1 MDVLRSL
8 IGEELNAVSFV
19 MDYVELHFNGPVV
32 RCIADPVAS
41 DEIRSWRFPE
51 AGSRDA
57 LCSLIGV
64 TLAAVDFEEDKY
76 LGLGFSDGRRV
87 TIPLSDDARHRG
99 EAVHY
104 VPGINQPISVW

>member
-32 RCIADPVAS
+32 RCIADPVVS
-41 DEIRSWRFPE
+41 DDKRSWRFPE
-51 AGSRDA
+51 PGSRDA
-57 LCSLIGV
+57 LCSLIG
-64 TLAAVDFEEDKY
+64 TALSALDFEEAEY
-76 LGLGFSDGRRV
+76 LGLGFADSRRI
-87 TIPLSDDARHRG
+87 TIPLNEEARHHG

-104 VPGINQPISVW
+104 VPGINQPITVW